1 MMELKINKSGQ
12 TPSKRNFQK
21 LTTIEKIL
29 LAASC
34 LDIKPNEEIYRL
46 TLFGIVQ
53 THIENLTEEAL
64 QGTLHKSIYFTR
76 TSNGNYK
83 LTQGGLLKIKEFEN
97 SNIKKISK
105 SSYFKFIKNVGT
117 DKYSVTIDSL
127 NQKYI
132 PEKND
137 EKFTSAEIV
146 NFLSNK
152 EINTKSDSK
161 PLRLLNWIIQENY
174 SWNIWNSDFYEEEDG
189 FVEGKQVLSLHNRI
203 ERNRKVVDLL
213 KANRLKKDP
222 NLKCEICNFSF
233 IEKYGDWG
241 EGYIEAH
248 HIKPLSTIKEE
259 TKTKIEDLILV
270 CSNCHRMLHRI
281 RPWKDSLNIIR
292 KSIRRRADSF
302 T

>member
-1 MMELKINKSGQ
+1 MELKINKSGQ

-34 LDIKPNEEIYRL
+34 LDIKPNDEIYRL

-161 PLRLLNWIIQENY
+161 PLRLLNWIIQDNY
-174 SWNIWNSDFYEEEDG
+174 SWNIWNSEFYEEEEG

-203 ERNRKVVDLL
+203 
-213 KANRLKKDP
+213 
-222 NLKCEICNFSF
+222 
-233 IEKYGDWG
+233 
-241 EGYIEAH
+241 
-248 HIKPLSTIKEE
+248 
-259 TKTKIEDLILV
+259 
-270 CSNCHRMLHRI
+270 
-281 RPWKDSLNIIR
+281 
-292 KSIRRRADSF
+292 
-302 T
+302 